1 MSKIIGIDLG
11 TTNCCAAVVDVT
23 KPVVIPNR
31 EGARTTPSVVA
42 FTAAGER
49 LVGQIAR
56 RQAMTNP
63 QNTAYAVKR
72 LIGRRFDSEEVRWSR
87 TLVPYSIVEAENGD
101 ASVSILDRIYS
112 TPEVSALILREIKEF
127 AEEFLGEEITQAIIT
142 VPAYFDDSQRQA
154 TKDAGTIAGLD
165 VVRIINEPTA
175 ASLCYGFG
183 KQKNEVIAVYDLGG
197 GTFDISVLEIGD
209 GIYVVKSTAGDT
221 FLGGEDF
228 DSRVMEH
235 LLQEFNRETG
245 LDLSDDMMAMQRI
258 KEAAE
263 ASKCELSTEE
273 ETEIS
278 LPFIAADHTGP
289 KHMQLR
295 FTRSQLEGLVA
306 DLVERTLEPCRN
318 ALEAAR
324 LDPEQIDEI
333 ILVGGQT
340 RMPLVQRTVSEFFKR
355 QPNQDIN
362 PDEVVGIGA
371 AIQAGILQGEVK
383 DLILLDVTPLSLG
396 IETHGGLFTKIIDR
410 NSTVPT
416 KKSMIFTTVSDNQTT
431 VNVHVLQGER
441 GISSE
446 NRSLG
451 RFDLV
456 GIPPA
461 PRGVPQIEVTFSID
475 SNGIVNVGA
484 RDLATGKEQSIEVNP
499 AGGLSKDEID
509 ALIAEADKYRKDD
522 RDHREI
528 RELQNRLDGLL
539 YTNERVVKEFGAGLS
554 PEDREE
560 VRATLNRARKATTS
574 EERSVLEEAIY
585 AVQDAARILTQVIML
600 DPIAALGGQMKMAPD
615 LPGGNRSDDSE
626 SEP

>member
-42 FTAAGER
+42 FTASGER

-72 LIGRRFDSEEVRWSR
+72 LIGRRYDSEEVRWAR
-87 TLVPYSIVEAENGD
+87 TLVQYSIVEADNGD
-101 ASVSILDRIYS
+101 VSIEILDRKYS
-112 TPEVSALILREIKEF
+112 SQEMSSFILREIREF
-127 AEEFLGEEITQAIIT
+127 AEEFLGEEIDQAIIT

-154 TKDAGTIAGLD
+154 TKDAGTIAGLE

-175 ASLCYGFG
+175 ASLSYGFG
-183 KQKNEVIAVYDLGG
+183 KDKNETIAVYDLGG
-197 GTFDISVLEIGD
+197 GTFDISVLDIGD
-209 GIYVVKSTAGDT
+209 GIYEVKSTAGDT

-235 LLQEFNRETG
+235 LLQEFKTETG

-263 ASKCELSTEE
+263 AAKCELSSHEE
-273 ETEIS
+273 NEIS

-289 KHMQLR
+289 KHLQVTI
-295 FTRSQLEGLVA
+295 TRSQLEGLVG

-324 LDPEQIDEI
+324 VEPGQIDEV

-340 RMPLVQRTVSEFFKR
+340 RMPLVQKTVSEFFKR
-355 QPNQDIN
+355 QPNQEIN

-416 KKSMIFTTVSDNQTT
+416 KKSMIFTTVSENQTK

-441 GISSE
+441 GISGE

-484 RDLATGKEQSIEVNP
+484 RDHATGKEQSIEVNP
-499 AGGLSKDEID
+499 AGGLTKEEID
-509 ALIAEADKYRKDD
+509 TLIMEADKFRKDD
-522 RDHREI
+522 RERREI
-528 RELQNRLDGLL
+528 RELQNRLEGLL
-539 YTNERVVKEFGAGLS
+539 YTNERVVREFGAGLS
-554 PEDREE
+554 DEDRED
-560 VRATLNRARKATTS
+560 VRKTLNRARKALTS
-574 EERSVLEEAIY
+574 EERSVLEEATY
-585 AVQDAARILTQVIML
+585 AVQDAAQILTQVIMF
-600 DPIAALGGQMKMAPD
+600 DPIAALSRDLKVNPDAPQAKEEET
-615 LPGGNRSDDSE
+615 E
-626 SEP
+626 SE

>member
-1 MSKIIGIDLG
+1 
-11 TTNCCAAVVDVT
+11 
-23 KPVVIPNR
+23 
-31 EGARTTPSVVA
+31 
-42 FTAAGER
+42 
-49 LVGQIAR
+49 
-56 RQAMTNP
+56 
-63 QNTAYAVKR
+63 
-72 LIGRRFDSEEVRWSR
+72 
-87 TLVPYSIVEAENGD
+87 
-101 ASVSILDRIYS
+101 
-112 TPEVSALILREIKEF
+112 
-127 AEEFLGEEITQAIIT
+127 
-142 VPAYFDDSQRQA
+142 
-154 TKDAGTIAGLD
+154 
-165 VVRIINEPTA
+165 
-175 ASLCYGFG
+175 
-183 KQKNEVIAVYDLGG
+183 
-197 GTFDISVLEIGD
+197 
-209 GIYVVKSTAGDT
+209 VKSTAGDT

-235 LLQEFNRETG
+235 LLQEFKTETG

-263 ASKCELSTEE
+263 AAKCELSSSE

-289 KHMQLR
+289 KHLQVQL
-295 FTRSQLEGLVA
+295 TQSQLEGLVA

-318 ALEAAR
+318 ALEAAQ
-324 LDPEQIDEI
+324 LEPGQIDEI
-333 ILVGGQT
+333 ILVGGQS
-340 RMPLVQRTVSEFFKR
+340 RMPLVQKTVTEFFSR
-355 QPNQDIN
+355 PPNQEIN

-396 IETHGGLFTKIIDR
+396 IETHGGLFTKIIER

-416 KKSMIFTTVSDNQTT
+416 KKSMIFTTVGDNQTT

-499 AGGLSKDEID
+499 AGGLSKAEID
-509 ALIAEADKYRKDD
+509 ALIAEADRFRKDD
-522 RDHREI
+522 QEHREI
-528 RELQNRLDGLL
+528 RELQNRLEGLL

-554 PEDREE
+554 GDDRES
-560 VRATLNRARKATTS
+560 VRATLNRARKALTS

-585 AVQDAARILTQVIML
+585 AVQDAAQILTSVIML
-600 DPIAALGGQMKMAPD
+600 DPVAALGGKLKMNPD
-615 LPGGNRSDDSE
+615 APGGSVTENEPE
-626 SEP
+626 SEPQE